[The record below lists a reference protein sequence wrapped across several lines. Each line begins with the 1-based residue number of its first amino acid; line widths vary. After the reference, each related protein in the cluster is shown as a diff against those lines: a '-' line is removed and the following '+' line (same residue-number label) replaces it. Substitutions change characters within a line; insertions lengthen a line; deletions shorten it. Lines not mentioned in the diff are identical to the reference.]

1 MIQSLSIRNFA
12 LIQEADLLFPAGFI
26 AITGETGSGKS
37 ILLGALNLIHGER
50 ADYSVIRDS
59 KEKTIVEANFRID
72 EQYKEWFDENEL
84 DYEPVSLI
92 RREITSQGKSRAFIN
107 DTPVSLVTLKE
118 LTEQLVYI
126 HSQHQTLALKQVQFQ
141 LNVLDAVA
149 DSSELALEV
158 KLKVTELRKLENEL
172 STLKENL
179 AVQQREI
186 EFARFQHNELTE
198 HRLDELDYVS
208 FEAELTGLSNVDQLK
223 ELYIAISTGI
233 GEDNGPLDRLRLLKV
248 LAEKYKSSDSLSEDF
263 SNRLNSAIV
272 ELKELENDAQSAFEK
287 VEADP
292 ERLFQLTDSVD
303 KYNKLLNKYGV
314 TTQEELLQIQ
324 QKLAE
329 QLDADANRDERIFS
343 LEQAVSKLIQEITE
357 KSDLLF
363 NQRNKA
369 AKEVVVRIE
378 NSLKEL
384 KMADAKIVFDL
395 QRKNELD
402 SNGGMTVQC
411 LFSANAG
418 MELKSI
424 EKAASGGELSR
435 LMLAIQAEL
444 SHKKGLP
451 TLVLD
456 EIDTGVSGDVASRV
470 ARFLAKIGQNIQCVV
485 VTHLPQVAAKATHH
499 LEVSK
504 ANAQTAITPLND
516 QNRLEAI
523 AKMMSGESVT
533 EAALAN
539 AKELILAD

>member
-12 LIQEADLLFPAGFI
+12 LIQEADLLFPGGFI

-37 ILLGALNLIHGER
+37 ILLGALNLILGER

-59 KEKTIVEANFRID
+59 NEKTIVEANFRID
-72 EQYKEWFDENEL
+72 EQYREWFDENEL

-149 DSSELALEV
+149 DTSDLALEV

-172 STLKENL
+172 LALKENL
-179 AVQQREI
+179 AAQQREI
-186 EFARFQHNELTE
+186 EFARFQYNELTE

-208 FEAELTGLSNVDQLK
+208 FEAELAGLSNVDQLK

-248 LAEKYKSSDSLSEDF
+248 LTEKYKSSDRLSEDF

-303 KYNKLLNKYGV
+303 KYNKLLSKYGV
-314 TTQEELLQIQ
+314 ATQEELLQIQ
-324 QKLAE
+324 QELAE

-343 LEQAVSKLIQEITE
+343 LEQAVSKLTQEITE
-357 KSDLLF
+357 KSDRLF
-363 NQRNKA
+363 NQRHKA

-451 TLVLD
+451 TLILD

-504 ANAQTAITPLND
+504 SNAQTAITPLND
-516 QNRLEAI
+516 QDRLEAI

>member
-37 ILLGALNLIHGER
+37 ILLGALNLILGER

-59 KEKTIVEANFRID
+59 NEKTIVEAHFKID
-72 EQYKEWFDENEL
+72 EQYKEWFEENEL
-84 DYEPVSLI
+84 DYESVSVI

-149 DSSELALEV
+149 NSSDLASEV
-158 KLKVTELRKLENEL
+158 KLKVSELRKLESEL
-172 STLKENL
+172 STLNENL

-186 EFARFQHNELTE
+186 EFARFQYNELSE
-198 HRLDELDYVS
+198 HRLEEVDYVS
-208 FEAELTGLSNVDQLK
+208 FETELMSLSNVDQLK
-223 ELYIAISTGI
+223 ELYVAVSSGI
-233 GEDNGPLDRLRLLKV
+233 GEDNGPLDRLRLLKALTEKHKATDT
-248 LAEKYKSSDSLSEDF
+248 LADDF
-263 SNRLNSAIV
+263 SNRLNAAIV
-272 ELKELENDAQSAFEK
+272 ELKELENDAQSAFER

-303 KYNKLLNKYGV
+303 KYNKLLSKYGV
-314 TTQEELLQIQ
+314 ANQEELLQIQ
-324 QKLAE
+324 QKLAD
-329 QLDADANRDERIFS
+329 QLDADANRDERIS
-343 LEQAVSKLIQEITE
+343 ALEVAIVKLTKSIEE
-357 KSDLLF
+357 KSNKLF
-363 NQRNKA
+363 NQRQKA

-384 KMADAKIVFDL
+384 KMPDAKILFDL

-435 LMLAIQAEL
+435 LMLAIQSEL
-444 SHKKGLP
+444 SNKKGLP
-451 TLVLD
+451 TLILD

-470 ARFLAKIGQNIQCVV
+470 ARFLSKIGQNIQCVV
-485 VTHLPQVAAKATHH
+485 VTHLPQVAAKASHH

-504 ANAQTAITPLND
+504 SNAQTAINPLND
-516 QNRLEAI
+516 QGRLEAI
-523 AKMMSGESVT
+523 AKMMSGEVVSD
-533 EAALAN
+533 AALAN

>member
-12 LIQEADLLFPAGFI
+12 LIQEADLLFPGGFI

-37 ILLGALNLIHGER
+37 ILLGALNLILGER

-59 KEKTIVEANFRID
+59 NEKTIVEANFRID
-72 EQYKEWFDENEL
+72 EQYREWFDENEL

-149 DSSELALEV
+149 DTSDLALEV

-172 STLKENL
+172 LTLKENL
-179 AVQQREI
+179 AAQQREI
-186 EFARFQHNELTE
+186 EFARFQYNELTE

-208 FEAELTGLSNVDQLK
+208 FEAELAGLSNVDQLK

-248 LAEKYKSSDSLSEDF
+248 LTEKYKSSDRLSEDF

-303 KYNKLLNKYGV
+303 KYNKLLSKYGV
-314 TTQEELLQIQ
+314 ATQEELLQIQ
-324 QKLAE
+324 QELAE

-343 LEQAVSKLIQEITE
+343 LEQAVSKLTQEITE
-357 KSDLLF
+357 KSDRLF
-363 NQRNKA
+363 NQRHKA

-451 TLVLD
+451 TLILD

-504 ANAQTAITPLND
+504 SNAQTAITPLND
-516 QNRLEAI
+516 QDRLEAI